1 MSVSHILGNKGRN
14 VVTLPA
20 STSISDAARFLS
32 ENRIGAI
39 VIAGPLGQIEGILS
53 ERDIVRHI
61 ASNGKDGL
69 DSPVSE
75 VMTRSVK
82 TCRESDSEAE
92 LMKLMT
98 ANRIRHLP
106 VVEAGKLV
114 GIISIGDVV
123 KYRMEAIVREA
134 EEMQAYIATAG

>member
-1 MSVSHILGNKGRN
+1 MTVAHILGGKGRN

-20 STSISDAARFLS
+20 STAISDVAKFLA

-39 VIAGPLGQIEGILS
+39 IIASPRGEIEGIVS
-53 ERDIVRHI
+53 ERDIVRAI
-61 ASNGKDGL
+61 AAEGAAALEKTAASI
-69 DSPVSE
+69 
-75 VMTRSVK
+75 MTRSVK
-82 TCRESDSEAE
+82 TCVEDDSEAE

-106 VVEAGKLV
+106 VVKDDRLV

-123 KYRMEAIVREA
+123 KYRIEAIEHEA
-134 EEMQAYIATAG
+134 EELKTYIATAG

>member
-1 MSVSHILGNKGRN
+1 MSVSHILGGKGRH
-14 VVTLPA
+14 VVTLPS
-20 STSISDAARFLS
+20 STSVQEAAKFLS

-39 VIAGPLGQIEGILS
+39 IIAGPLDRIEGILS
-53 ERDIVRHI
+53 ERDIVRLI
-61 ASNGKDGL
+61 SKDGKSAL
-69 DSPVSE
+69 DAPVSSI
-75 VMTRSVK
+75 MTRDVK

-106 VVEAGKLV
+106 VVEGGKLV

-123 KYRMEAIVREA
+123 KYRMEAIERER

>member
-1 MSVSHILGNKGRN
+1 MSVSHILGGKGRN

-20 STSISDAARFLS
+20 STSILDVAKFLA

-39 VIAGPLGQIEGILS
+39 VIVGPSSAIEGIIS

-61 ASNGKDGL
+61 AQKGPVGL
-69 DSPVSE
+69 EQPASE
-75 VMTRSVK
+75 IMTRSVK
-82 TCRESDSEAE
+82 SCTERDSEEA

-98 ANRIRHLP
+98 DNRIRHLP
-106 VVEAGKLV
+106 VVEKGKLT

-123 KYRMEAIVREA
+123 KYRMEAIERET
-134 EEMQAYIATAG
+134 EEMKAYIATAG